1 MRKIFSYTA
10 LSYKF
15 SKSFT
20 KIGPERPNEK
30 SLPTETPTVNSRFE
44 ELSNAL

>member
-1 MRKIFSYTA
+1 MRQIFLYIA

-15 SKSFT
+15 SKFFT
-20 KIGPERPNEK
+20 KIGPEHPSEK
-30 SLPTETPTVNSRFE
+30 SLPTKTLTVNSPFK

>member
-1 MRKIFSYTA
+1 MRQIFLYIA

-15 SKSFT
+15 SKFFT

-30 SLPTETPTVNSRFE
+30 SLPTETLTVNSRFE

>member
-1 MRKIFSYTA
+1 MRQIFLDIA

-15 SKSFT
+15 SNFLT
-20 KIGPERPNEK
+20 KIGPECPNEK
-30 SLPTETPTVNSRFE
+30 SLPTKTLTVNSPFK